1 MKKSFNNYLN
11 SSLLT
16 VQAHLLI
23 NPNKN
28 KSIVILIQYLPPSRL
43 LAVTV
48 LPALSSPRI
57 ASVTFLHASLQQ

>member
-16 VQAHLLI
+16 VQAHSLI
-23 NPNKN
+23 NANKN

-57 ASVTFLHASLQQ
+57 ASVTFLHAFLQQ

>member
-16 VQAHLLI
+16 VQAHSLI

-57 ASVTFLHASLQQ
+57 ASVTFLHAFLQQ